1 MSFTV
6 TCAQCREEVLGADL
20 IGDAEECLLRD
31 HLLAVHPK
39 TVQPD
44 TLTMLLRHFVV
55 SEGSPPAALRERR
68 ARCRTVASCTARDE
82 SVTGACTLSA
92 RAVHA
97 AGHRQRVASSVRGLP
112 LRPAARAA
120 GNVVA

>member
-55 SEGSPPAALRERR
+55 SEGRR
-68 ARCRTVASCTARDE
+68 RPRFVS
-82 SVTGACTLSA
+82 GAHLMA
-92 RAVHA
+92 K
-97 AGHRQRVASSVRGLP
+97 
-112 LRPAARAA
+112 
-120 GNVVA
+120 

>member
-1 MSFTV
+1 MRRRPRATPRNPGEKPNGRTLAPGYSPAVSFTV

-55 SEGSPPAALRERR
+55 SEGRR
-68 ARCRTVASCTARDE
+68 RPRFVS
-82 SVTGACTLSA
+82 GAHLMA
-92 RAVHA
+92 K
-97 AGHRQRVASSVRGLP
+97 
-112 LRPAARAA
+112 
-120 GNVVA
+120 